1 MNAIKL
7 VITNSVND
15 DESIKWLFYNTEDE
29 RISFETKK
37 NKDKDEWNNGGVK
50 MGYMSKRYYTF
61 KYFTMS
67 DLLSMDMSEL
77 EGITVMDFLKI
88 IEDKIR

>member
-15 DESIKWLFYNTEDE
+15 DRRIEWFFYNTEEE

-37 NKDKDEWNNGGVK
+37 NKDRDEWNNGGVE
-50 MGYMSKRYYTF
+50 MGFMSTRYYNYT
-61 KYFTMS
+61 KYTLS
-67 DLLSMDMSEL
+67 DLFAMDMSEL
-77 EGITVMDFLKI
+77 EGMTVMDFLKI

>member
-15 DESIKWLFYNTEDE
+15 DRRIEWFFYNTEEE

-37 NKDKDEWNNGGVK
+37 NKDRYEWNNGGVS
-50 MGYMSKRYYTF
+50 MGFMSTRYYNYT
-61 KYFTMS
+61 KYTLS
-67 DLLSMDMSEL
+67 DLFAMDMSEL
-77 EGITVMDFLKI
+77 EGMTVMDFLKI